1 MRWKEISFSKKILK
15 TKSKNSKQL
24 YVWLADKLIEI
35 LKNRKLCSNS
45 EWILPSP
52 KNNSKHISYSTIHQ
66 AWDKIKKKA
75 GIPNEQYMILEERL
89 PFEW

>member
-1 MRWKEISFSKKILK
+1 MWYTKK

-45 EWILPSP
+45 EWILP
-52 KNNSKHISYSTIHQ
+52 KVQKTIVNTYHIQQYTKHG
-66 AWDKIKKKA
+66 IKLGKK
-75 GIPNEQYMILEERL
+75 LEYRM
-89 PFEW
+89 

>member
-1 MRWKEISFSKKILK
+1 MWYTKK

-66 AWDKIKKKA
+66 AWDKIRKKA
-75 GIPNEQYMILEERL
+75 KIPNVTIHDLRRT
-89 PFEW
+89 FTT